1 MATITFIDINGQS
14 KETTTTNEANL
25 MQLAVNNNILGID
38 AECAGCCSCAT
49 CHVVL
54 KNKLDTVPRA
64 QGDEAELLSFVPGTE
79 DNSRLSCQILID
91 DSLDTLVVEVK
102 SA

>member
-14 KETTTTNEANL
+14 KVTSTTNEANL
-25 MQLAVNNNILGID
+25 MQVAVNNNILGID

-54 KNKLDTVPRA
+54 KNKQDIVPGA

-91 DSLDTLVVEVK
+91 ESLNELIVEVK